1 VFLHRGGSTIRRQHQ
16 HRNSIL
22 KPGRN
27 VWRIERARRAAVLI
41 DAAAT
46 FRAVREAMTRAE
58 HSIFILGWDIHSRTR
73 LVGESGRADDGLPD
87 TLVEFL
93 SALVAQKPDLVVH
106 LLLWDFSVLYA
117 LEREFLPHLS
127 LNWSTPDQVRFCLDK
142 RAPLGCSQ
150 HQKIVVV
157 DDAVAF
163 SGGLD
168 LTVRRWD
175 TPEHRLQNPL
185 RVDHAGEPYRPFH
198 DVQAVVDGDAARALS
213 ELARE
218 RWRQAACAEPPASRP
233 GGDPWPQSVTPDFQD
248 VDIGIARTQP
258 CYEGNKDIREVE
270 KLFHDSIDAAENAIY
285 IENQFLTVRPIAER
299 IARRMKRKRK
309 LETVAVAPSTHS
321 SWIESQTM
329 RNGRIRFRN
338 AIRDA
343 GVADRFRL
351 VYPEVADG
359 DEKTDT
365 MIHSKVTVI
374 DDRLLRI
381 GSANLNHRS
390 MGADTECDLVIEAK
404 DEKHRAAI
412 RRIRDT
418 LLGEHCGS
426 SAQDVAELLEDTGS
440 FVAITD
446 MLCNNGHCLRAIDD
460 GKLDPNAAQEDIVEE
475 LADPYRP
482 LNGQSLLQKARARV
496 AAMVDTRVAVFAGV
510 ACFAALLAFAW
521 AWTPLA
527 EYARIETVRGIAAG
541 FSEHPW
547 AAPALVLGAFLVG
560 GLIAFPVTIMIA
572 ATAAVFGP
580 VCGFAYATLGAMAS
594 ALSTYGLGIWLG
606 RDSLRHVLR
615 GRSARVLDRIRRQ
628 GVLAVAATRLLPV
641 APFTVVNLAAGAAE
655 IRLFD
660 FTVGTLLGLA
670 PGLVLL
676 SALGSQAVR
685 VLTQPS
691 APEMAALAGIIALW
705 LAASFGLQRLVTK
718 FGRSA

>member
-16 HRNSIL
+16 HRKSIL

-309 LETVAVAPSTHS
+309 RKRKLETVAVAPSTHS

-365 MIHSKVTVI
+365 
-374 DDRLLRI
+374 
-381 GSANLNHRS
+381 
-390 MGADTECDLVIEAK
+390 
-404 DEKHRAAI
+404 
-412 RRIRDT
+412 

-460 GKLDPNAAQEDIVEE
+460 GELDPNAAQEDIVEE

-580 VCGFAYATLGAMAS
+580 VYGFAYAALGAMAS

-606 RDSLRHVLR
+606 RDSLRHVVR

-670 PGLVLL
+670 PGLLLL

-718 FGRSA
+718 FGRGA

>member
-1 VFLHRGGSTIRRQHQ
+1 M
-16 HRNSIL
+16 

-27 VWRIERARRAAVLI
+27 VWRIERVQRAAVLI

-46 FRAVREAMTRAE
+46 FRAVREAMAQAQ

-73 LVGESGRADDGLPD
+73 LVGESGTADDGLPD

-93 SALVAQKPDLVVH
+93 SALVARKPDLVVH

-117 LEREFLPHLS
+117 LEREFLPDMS

-142 RAPLGCSQ
+142 RAPLGCSH
-150 HQKIVVV
+150 HQKIVIV

-218 RWRQAACAEPPASRP
+218 RWRQAACAEAPALRP
-233 GGDPWPQSVTPDFQD
+233 GSDPWPQSVVPDFHD
-248 VDIGIARTQP
+248 VDIGIARTLP
-258 CYEGNKDIREVE
+258 CYEGSKDIREVE

-285 IENQFLTVRPIAER
+285 IENQFLTVRLIAER

-351 VYPEVADG
+351 VYPEVAEG
-359 DEKTDT
+359 DDKTDT
-365 MIHSKVTVI
+365 MIHSKVMVI
-374 DDRLLRI
+374 DDRLLRV

-390 MGADTECDLVIEAK
+390 MGADTECDLVIEARREK
-404 DEKHRAAI
+404 DRAAI
-412 RRIRDT
+412 RRIRDK

-426 SAQDVAELLEDTGS
+426 SAQDVAELLEDSGS
-440 FVAITD
+440 LVAIADT
-446 MLCNNGHCLRAIDD
+446 LCNNGHCLRAIDD
-460 GKLDPNAAQEDIVEE
+460 GELAPDAAQEDIVEE

-482 LNGQSLLQKARARV
+482 LNGQTLLHKARARIAV
-496 AAMVDTRVAVFAGV
+496 MVDTRVAVLAGV
-510 ACFAALLAFAW
+510 ACLAGLLACAW
-521 AWTPLA
+521 AWTPLS
-527 EYARIETVRGIAAG
+527 EFARIETVRGIAAG
-541 FSEHPW
+541 FSDHPW
-547 AAPALVLGAFLVG
+547 AAPALVLGAFVVG

-572 ATAAVFGP
+572 ATAAAFGP
-580 VCGFAYATLGAMAS
+580 VYGLAYAALGAMAS
-594 ALSTYGLGIWLG
+594 ALLTYGLGIWLG
-606 RDSLRHVLR
+606 RDSLRHVMR
-615 GRSARVLDRIRRQ
+615 GRSARMLDRIRRQ
-628 GVLAVAATRLLPV
+628 GVLAVAATRLIPV
-641 APFTVVNLAAGAAE
+641 APFTMVNLAAGAAE

-660 FTVGTLLGLA
+660 FAVGTLLGLA
-670 PGLVLL
+670 PGLILL

-685 VLTQPS
+685 LLTQPS
-691 APEMAALAGIIALW
+691 APEIAALAGIVALW

-718 FGRSA
+718 FVRAA